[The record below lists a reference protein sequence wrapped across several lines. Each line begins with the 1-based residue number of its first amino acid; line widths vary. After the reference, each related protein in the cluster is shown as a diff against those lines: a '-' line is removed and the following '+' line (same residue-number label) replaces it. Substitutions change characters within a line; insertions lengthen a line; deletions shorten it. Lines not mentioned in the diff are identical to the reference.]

1 MDILR
6 EFSRKATL
14 AYARARQ
21 PRNYVG
27 ATLFPAQTVNELTF
41 EYWKSLNLLPVMA
54 SVQAFGAEAEIASR
68 DGAEKVTGEIPTIKR
83 KIPLNGRA
91 LVALRR
97 EGAGDVDFVRN
108 TLYNDLD
115 NMIDAVHA
123 RIEQMRIDAIATG
136 KIELDENGVVMTV
149 DYGVPANH
157 KEVLSGTDKWSNHAN
172 ANPIE
177 AIQDWVSTIVA
188 DTGVTPARALTSN
201 TVVTHL
207 LKSAEIRKLIYGDAG
222 GSRAIS
228 LNQLNELMRQMN
240 LPAIATYDLQV
251 RRQLRNGT
259 YQTARFLPEAK
270 FVLLPGEKLG
280 DTLMGPTEDAMLDPD
295 IEAREMAGI
304 YAAVYTQTMDPP
316 VIETKAAA
324 SAIPTFPMAD
334 TVFIADVI

>member
-1 MDILR
+1 M
-6 EFSRKATL
+6 
-14 AYARARQ
+14 
-21 PRNYVG
+21 
-27 ATLFPAQTVNELTF
+27 NELTF

-97 EGAGDVDFVRN
+97 EGAGDVEFVRN

-157 KEVLSGTDKWSNHAN
+157 KGVLSGTDKWSDHAN
-172 ANPIE
+172 AKPIE

-188 DTGVTPARALTSN
+188 VSPARAGMDLIVSSKRRVMSRLPRTRGDGPGRHGAGCRPATSPP
-201 TVVTHL
+201 H
-207 LKSAEIRKLIYGDAG
+207 
-222 GSRAIS
+222 
-228 LNQLNELMRQMN
+228 
-240 LPAIATYDLQV
+240 
-251 RRQLRNGT
+251 
-259 YQTARFLPEAK
+259 ARGWTP
-270 FVLLPGEKLG
+270 
-280 DTLMGPTEDAMLDPD
+280 
-295 IEAREMAGI
+295 
-304 YAAVYTQTMDPP
+304 
-316 VIETKAAA
+316 
-324 SAIPTFPMAD
+324 
-334 TVFIADVI
+334 